1 MTRALKPG
9 QRSMLQLIL
18 HGIKYEEIAKQSE
31 PYGSMLGK
39 SNMFLSLREAT
50 EGYQANNGVSLVV
63 WLLCGEWFIGHQGL
77 KKTI

>member
-9 QRSMLQLIL
+9 QRSMLQPIL

-39 SNMFLSLREAT
+39 SNMSFKSLREAT

-63 WLLCGEWFIGHQGL
+63 WHCVVNGL
-77 KKTI
+77 

>member
-1 MTRALKPG
+1 
-9 QRSMLQLIL
+9 MLQPIL

-50 EGYQANNGVSLVV
+50 EGYQANN
-63 WLLCGEWFIGHQGL
+63 
-77 KKTI
+77 